1 MHLLQAL
8 LSFRLSP
15 DQPPADAACAISIV
29 QKGPSQQP
37 AGPTQCG
44 DAASNAGVG
53 VNTFLW
59 HPFSKKDGSGNAH
72 KGANRGPVELLPSS
86 AASLIWAELSHADRR
101 NVLLLQTSLRSVF
114 RHAVGRL
121 QVRGLLRLC

>member
-15 DQPPADAACAISIV
+15 DQPPADAACAISIIHKTPG
-29 QKGPSQQP
+29 QH

-44 DAASNAGVG
+44 DAASNTGVG
-53 VNTFLW
+53 VNAFSW
-59 HPFSKKDGSGNAH
+59 HPFSKNDGSGSAD

-86 AASLIWAELSHADRR
+86 AASLIWAELSHVDRR
-101 NVLLLQTSLRSVF
+101 NVLMSQTPLRSVF

-121 QVRGLLRLC
+121 QVRGYVSLC